1 MKTSTNICAETGQTD
16 NTCPELQIA
25 EHQAS
30 LAIPS
35 KEEALSQSLT
45 FLIELDHSGGPT
57 FNIEHYTDLPKGQP
71 KPKPDPLKGRYAN
84 LSLADVGQLLPELM
98 KINEQGAGIFVARNE
113 CDGHRS
119 EANVSRVRGVHAD
132 MDDVTPT
139 QIEAVIRVL
148 EPSIIVQSSSKNRVQ
163 LYWQLADGEELSKGE
178 AKSINQFLVQLYGAD
193 PAAVDVSRLLRLPGF
208 MHMKYRADG
217 RTPTVTLISVGETY
231 TAAQIRNAFPPAKGT
246 TQTPKATPPS
256 NPPGELNQIL
266 IPANLEAVVEAV
278 SVKYPSLWCGEW
290 QSTIRPSGEI
300 GYSSKSEADLAL
312 CGHIA
317 RTCVYQG
324 VQEYELADATETVF
338 GSSGL
343 GTDNKW
349 QSRGDYR
356 ERTSTKA
363 IASLSTT
370 SYPKPINTLQL
381 ESYGD
386 IRNAKAFAQ
395 SSRGQFLFIATRESW
410 LKWQHEQWH
419 LCEKEEQV
427 AAAKDV
433 CNQILNAATAA
444 FRENQETGKKLLQD
458 AVTAHNLPR
467 IMAMLKLAVSEP
479 EMATTDK
486 ELDSDPYKLGVSNG
500 VVDLRSG
507 LRYFNQPEFK
517 VTRYCNADFV
527 EDAPCPRWIAFLH
540 QIFQEDEET
549 IESVQRLLGYTLTG
563 LVTEEVLVI
572 CYGYGS
578 NGKSV
583 FSNVIHNILG
593 GYATTSPPSLLTA
606 RKADDTSPRN
616 DLAALAG
623 ARYVSINELQAGDRL
638 DEQVVKMLAGREPIS
653 ARFLHREYFEYM
665 PNFTAWLRTNHK
677 PIITGGDDGIWR
689 RLVVLAFRRK
699 FDGDEKD
706 PDLEGKLL
714 EERDGILQ
722 WMLEGTRKYFKDG
735 LMLSP
740 RIRQENAVYRKDSDL
755 IGEFLDDV
763 METDPAAKINQQTAY
778 EAWKQWCIDNGFRVS
793 SKKSFTQRL
802 AERGY
807 PEGKS
812 GGARFYVGLKT
823 QSKNSLTTLAPSQ
836 GGVDGISAV
845 LPNSKNIDSHM
856 GKSGNSEHPVQ
867 PAHSNVDG
875 LQGDTK

>member
-1 MKTSTNICAETGQTD
+1 MANGAGSKMTHRAIEF
-16 NTCPELQIA
+16 LK
-25 EHQAS
+25 H
-30 LAIPS
+30 LAT
-35 KEEALSQSLT
+35 KVDA
-45 FLIELDHSGGPT
+45 T

-71 KPKPDPLKGRYAN
+71 KPKPDPLGGRYAN
-84 LSLADVGQLLPELM
+84 LSLKDVEQLITKLND
-98 KINEQGAGIFVARNE
+98 INEQGAGIFVARNE

-119 EANVSRVRGVHAD
+119 EANIKRVRGIHAD
-132 MDDVTPT
+132 MDDVTPA
-139 QIEAVIRVL
+139 QIEALVRVL
-148 EPSIIVQSSSKNRVQ
+148 EPSIIVQSSSQNRCQ
-163 LYWQLADGEELSKGE
+163 LYWQLEDGEELSKDE
-178 AKSINQFLVQLYGAD
+178 AKSINQCLVQQYGAD

-208 MHMKYRADG
+208 KHMKYRADG
-217 RTPTVTLISVGETY
+217 RTPTVTLIGAGRTY
-231 TAAQIRNAFPPAKGT
+231 TAGEIRTAFPPAKGA
-246 TQTPKATPPS
+246 TQNPKAPPS
-256 NPPGELNQIL
+256 SNTPGVLNQIL
-266 IPANLEAVVEAV
+266 IPANLGAIVEAV

-290 QSTIRPSGEI
+290 QSAIRPSGEI

-317 RTCVYQG
+317 RSCVYQG
-324 VQEYELADATETVF
+324 LPESELADAVETVF
-338 GSSGL
+338 CSSAL
-343 GTDNKW
+343 GADNKW

-356 ERTSTKA
+356 ERTISKA
-363 IASLSTT
+363 IASLST
-370 SYPKPINTLQL
+370 SRYLIPVSTLQL

-395 SSRGQFLFIATRESW
+395 SSRGQFLFVATRESW
-410 LKWQHEQWH
+410 LKWQQEQWH
-419 LCEKEEQV
+419 LCEKEEHV

-444 FRENQETGKKLLQD
+444 FRENQETGKRLLQD
-458 AVTAHNLPR
+458 AMTAHNLPR

-486 ELDSDPYKLGVSNG
+486 ELDSDPYKLGVGNG

-507 LRYFNQPEFK
+507 LLYFNQPEFK

-527 EDAPCPRWIAFLH
+527 EDAPCPRWIAFLN

-563 LVTEEVLVI
+563 LVTQEVLVI
-572 CYGYGS
+572 CYGHGS

-583 FSNVIHNILG
+583 FSNVIHNIFG

-699 FDGDEKD
+699 FDDDEKD
-706 PDLEGKLL
+706 PDLECKLL

-722 WMLEGTRKYFKDG
+722 WMLEGTSKYLKDG
-735 LMLSP
+735 LKLSP

-763 METDPAAKINQQTAY
+763 MEVDSAAKINQQTAY
-778 EAWKQWCIDNGFRVS
+778 EEWQTWCKDNGFRVS

-812 GGARFYVGLKT
+812 GGARFYVSLKT
-823 QSKNSLTTLAPSQ
+823 QSKNSLTAPAKTQ
-836 GGVDGISAV
+836 GGVDRISAV

-856 GKSGNSEHPVQ
+856 GKTGNSEHPVQ
-867 PAHSNVDG
+867 PAHGSADP
-875 LQGDTK
+875 LQGEVK

>member
-1 MKTSTNICAETGQTD
+1 MKTSTNKCAETSQTD
-16 NTCPELQIA
+16 NTCPERQIA

-35 KEEALSQSLT
+35 KEESLSQTLT
-45 FLIELDHSGGPT
+45 FLIELDQSGDPT
-57 FNIEHYTDLPKGQP
+57 FNIEHYTDSPKGQP
-71 KPKPDPLKGRYAN
+71 KPKPDPLRGRYAN
-84 LSLADVGQLLPELM
+84 LSLADVGQLLPRLM
-98 KINEQGAGIFVARNE
+98 KINEQGAGIFVARNQ
-113 CDGHRS
+113 CDGHRN
-119 EANVSRVRGVHAD
+119 EQNVSRVRGVHAD
-132 MDDVTPT
+132 MDDVTPA
-139 QIEAVIRVL
+139 QIEAVIRAL
-148 EPSIIVQSSSKNRVQ
+148 EPSIIVQSSSKNRCQ
-163 LYWQLADGEELSKGE
+163 LYWQLADGEELTKDE
-178 AKSINQFLVQLYGAD
+178 AKLINQYLAQNYGAD

-217 RTPTVTLISVGETY
+217 RTPNVTLIGVGETY

-246 TQTPKATPPS
+246 TQTPKAPPPS
-256 NPPGELNQIL
+256 HSSDKLKQIL
-266 IPANLEAVVEAV
+266 IPANLETVVDAV
-278 SVKYPSLWCGEW
+278 SEKYPSLWGGEW
-290 QSTIRPSGEI
+290 ESAIRPSGQI

-312 CGHIA
+312 SGHIA
-317 RTCVYQG
+317 RACFYQG
-324 VQEYELADATETVF
+324 LPEGELADAVETVF
-338 GSSGL
+338 SSSGL

-356 ERTSTKA
+356 ERTITKA
-363 IASLSTT
+363 IASLSNHPATH
-370 SYPKPINTLQL
+370 STLQL

-395 SSRGQFLFIATRESW
+395 SSRGQFLFVATRESW
-410 LKWQHEQWH
+410 LKWHQEQWH
-419 LCEKEEQV
+419 LCEKEEHV

-433 CNQILNAATAA
+433 CNKILNAASAV

-458 AVTAHNLPR
+458 AMTAHNLPR

-486 ELDSDPYKLGVSNG
+486 ELDSDPYKLGVGNG

-507 LRYFNQPEFK
+507 LRYFNQPELK

-527 EDAPCPRWIAFLH
+527 EDAPYPRWIAFLN

-572 CYGYGS
+572 CYGHGS

-583 FSNVIHNILG
+583 FSNVIHNIFG

-699 FDGDEKD
+699 FDDDEKD
-706 PDLEGKLL
+706 PELEGKLL

-722 WMLEGTRKYFKDG
+722 WILEGTRKYLRDG
-735 LMLSP
+735 LKLSP
-740 RIRQENAVYRKDSDL
+740 RIRQENATYRKDSDL

-763 METDPAAKINQQTAY
+763 MEVDPTAKINQQTAY
-778 EAWKQWCIDNGFRVS
+778 EAWKQWRADNGFRVS

-807 PEGKS
+807 PDGKS
-812 GGARFYVGLKT
+812 GAARVYVGLKT
-823 QSKNSLTTLAPSQ
+823 QSKSNLPSPTPTQ
-836 GGVDGISAV
+836 DGVDRISAV

-856 GKSGNSEHPVQ
+856 GKTGNSEHPVQ
-867 PAHSNVDG
+867 PAHG
-875 LQGDTK
+875 GGAPPPQGEIK

>member
-1 MKTSTNICAETGQTD
+1 VKTSTNKCAETGQTD
-16 NTCPELQIA
+16 DTRPELQTA

-30 LAIPS
+30 LAAPS
-35 KEEALSQSLT
+35 KEEVTSQTLT
-45 FLIELDHSGGPT
+45 FLLELDPSGGST
-57 FNIEHYTDLPKGQP
+57 FNIECYTDLPKGQA

-84 LSLADVGQLLPELM
+84 LSLADVEQLLPKLT
-98 KINEQGAGIFVARNE
+98 KINEQGAGIFVARNQ
-113 CDGHRS
+113 CNGHRN
-119 EANVSRVRGVHAD
+119 EQNVSRVRGVHAD
-132 MDDVTPT
+132 MDDVTPA
-139 QIEAVIRVL
+139 QIEAVVTVL
-148 EPSIIVQSSSKNRVQ
+148 EPSIIVQSSSQNRCQ
-163 LYWQLADGEELSKGE
+163 LYWQLADGEKLTKDE
-178 AKSINQFLVQLYGAD
+178 AKSINQCLVQRYGAD

-208 MHMKYRADG
+208 KHMKYRADG
-217 RTPTVTLISVGETY
+217 NTPTVTVMGVGKRY
-231 TAAQIRNAFPPAKGT
+231 TAEEIRNAFPPAKGA
-246 TQTPKATPPS
+246 TQAKKPLPPS
-256 NPPGELNQIL
+256 NGPCQVNQCL
-266 IPANLEAVVEAV
+266 IPANLETVAKAV
-278 SVKYPSLWCGEW
+278 SEKYPSLWGDEW
-290 QSTIRPSGEI
+290 QSAIRPSGEI

-312 CGHIA
+312 CGHIV
-317 RTCVYQG
+317 RTCVYQD
-324 VQEYELADATETVF
+324 VPEYELADAAETIF
-338 GSSGL
+338 SSSSL

-349 QSRGDYR
+349 QSRADYR
-356 ERTSTKA
+356 ERTITKA
-363 IASLSTT
+363 IASLSTS
-370 SYPKPINTLQL
+370 SYPILNSALQL
-381 ESYGD
+381 ESFGD

-395 SSRGQFLFIATRESW
+395 SSRGHFLFVATRESW
-410 LKWQHEQWH
+410 LKWQQKQWN
-419 LCEKEEQV
+419 LCEKEEHV

-444 FRENQETGKKLLQD
+444 FRDNQEKGKKLLQD
-458 AVTAHNLPR
+458 AMSAHNLPR

-486 ELDSDPYKLGVSNG
+486 ELDSDPYKLGVGNG

-507 LRYFNQPEFK
+507 HLYFNQPEFK

-572 CYGYGS
+572 CYGHGS

-583 FSNVIHNILG
+583 FSNVVLNIFG

-699 FDGDEKD
+699 FDEDEKD

-722 WMLEGTRKYFKDG
+722 WMLEGTSKYLKDG
-735 LMLSP
+735 LKLSP

-763 METDPAAKINQQTAY
+763 MEVDSSAKINQQTAY
-778 EAWKQWCIDNGFRVS
+778 EEWQKWCKDNGFRVS

-802 AERGY
+802 AERGF

-812 GGARFYVGLKT
+812 GGNRFYVGLKT
-823 QSKNSLTTLAPSQ
+823 QGKKTLTAPAPTQ
-836 GGVDGISAV
+836 DGVDRISDV
-845 LPNSKNIDSHM
+845 LPNSKNIDSHT

-867 PAHSNVDG
+867 PALGSFDAS
-875 LQGDTK
+875 QGELK

>member
-1 MKTSTNICAETGQTD
+1 MKTSTNKCAETSQTD

-35 KEEALSQSLT
+35 KEEALSQTLT
-45 FLIELDHSGGPT
+45 FLVELDQSGDPT

-71 KPKPDPLKGRYAN
+71 KPKPDPLGGRYAN
-84 LSLADVGQLLPELM
+84 LSLADVEQLLPTLNE
-98 KINEQGAGIFVARNE
+98 INKQGAGIFVARNE

-119 EANVSRVRGVHAD
+119 EANIKRVRGVHAD
-132 MDDVTPT
+132 MDDVTAA

-148 EPSIIVQSSSKNRVQ
+148 EPSIIVQSSSQNRVQ
-163 LYWQLADGEELSKGE
+163 LYWQLADGETLSKDE
-178 AKSINQFLVQLYGAD
+178 AKSINQCLVQHYGAD
-193 PAAVDVSRLLRLPGF
+193 RAAVDVSRLLRLPGF

-217 RTPTVTLISVGETY
+217 RTPTVTLIGVGGTY
-231 TAAQIRNAFPPAKGT
+231 TAAEIRNAFPPAKDT
-246 TQTPKATPPS
+246 TQIPKATPPS
-256 NPPGELNQIL
+256 NPPDKLNQIL
-266 IPANLEAVVEAV
+266 IPANLETVVKTV
-278 SVKYPSLWCGEW
+278 SEKFPRLWAGEW
-290 QSTIRPSGEI
+290 QSAIRPSGEI

-312 CGHIA
+312 SGHIA

-324 VQEYELADATETVF
+324 LSESELADAVETVF
-338 GSSGL
+338 SCSGL
-343 GTDNKW
+343 GADNKW
-349 QSRGDYR
+349 QSRNDYR
-356 ERTSTKA
+356 ERTITKA
-363 IASLSTT
+363 IASLIT
-370 SYPKPINTLQL
+370 SSYVIPISTLQL

-395 SSRGQFLFIATRESW
+395 SSRGQFLFVATRESW
-410 LKWQHEQWH
+410 LKWQQEQWH
-419 LCEKEEQV
+419 LCEKEEHV

-433 CNQILNAATAA
+433 CNQILNAASAV

-458 AVTAHNLPR
+458 AMNAHNLPK

-486 ELDSDPYKLGVSNG
+486 ELDSDPYKLGVGNG

-507 LRYFNQPEFK
+507 HLYFNQPEFK
-517 VTRYCNADFV
+517 VTRYCNANFE
-527 EDAPCPRWIAFLH
+527 EDAPCPRWIAFLN

-572 CYGYGS
+572 CYGHGS

-583 FSNVIHNILG
+583 FSNVIHNIFG

-699 FDGDEKD
+699 FDDDEKD

-735 LMLSP
+735 LKLSP
-740 RIRQENAVYRKDSDL
+740 RIRQENATYRKDSDL

-763 METDPAAKINQQTAY
+763 MVVDLTAKLNQQTAY
-778 EAWKQWCIDNGFRVS
+778 EAWKQWCTDNGFRVS

-812 GGARFYVGLKT
+812 GVARFYVGLKT
-823 QSKNSLTTLAPSQ
+823 QSKNSLTAPAKTQ

-845 LPNSKNIDSHM
+845 LPNSQNINSHM
-856 GKSGNSEHPVQ
+856 GKTGNSEHPVQ
-867 PAHSNVDG
+867 PAHGGVDA
-875 LQGDTK
+875 LQGQTK

>member
-1 MKTSTNICAETGQTD
+1 MAIGAGSIMIHSAIEFLM
-16 NTCPELQIA
+16 ELD
-25 EHQAS
+25 
-30 LAIPS
+30 
-35 KEEALSQSLT
+35 QSL
-45 FLIELDHSGGPT
+45 DAT

-71 KPKPDPLKGRYAN
+71 KPKQDSLIGRYAN
-84 LSLADVGQLLPELM
+84 LSLADVEQLLPRLM
-98 KINEQGAGIFVARNE
+98 KINEQGAGIFVARNQ
-113 CDGHRS
+113 CDGHRN
-119 EANVSRVRGVHAD
+119 EQNVSRVRGVHAD
-132 MDDVTPT
+132 MDDVTPA

-148 EPSIIVQSSSKNRVQ
+148 EPSIIVQSSSQNRCQ
-163 LYWQLADGEELSKGE
+163 LYWQLADGEELSKDE
-178 AKSINQFLVQLYGAD
+178 AKSINQCLAQHYGAD

-208 MHMKYRADG
+208 MHMKYWADG
-217 RTPTVTLISVGETY
+217 RTPTVTVKGMGETY
-231 TAAQIRNAFPPAKGT
+231 TAEQIRNAFTPAKGT
-246 TQTPKATPPS
+246 TQNKKPLPPS
-256 NPPGELNQIL
+256 NLPRELNQMQIT
-266 IPANLEAVVEAV
+266 ANLETVVKAVSAKYLKLWSGEWEEAV
-278 SVKYPSLWCGEW
+278 
-290 QSTIRPSGEI
+290 RPSGEI

-317 RTCVYQG
+317 RTCVYQ
-324 VQEYELADATETVF
+324 ELPESEIADAVATVF
-338 GSSGL
+338 SCSGL
-343 GTDNKW
+343 GADNKW

-356 ERTSTKA
+356 QRTITKA
-363 IASLSTT
+363 IASLSNHTAT
-370 SYPKPINTLQL
+370 HSTLQL

-395 SSRGQFLFIATRESW
+395 SARGQFLFVATRDSW

-419 LCEKEEQV
+419 LCEKEEHV
-427 AAAKDV
+427 GAAKEV
-433 CNQILNAATAA
+433 CSQIFNAASAA

-458 AVTAHNLPR
+458 AMTAHNLPR

-486 ELDSDPYKLGVSNG
+486 ELDSDPYKLGVGNG

-527 EDAPCPRWIAFLH
+527 EDAPCPRWITFLN

-572 CYGYGS
+572 CYGHGS

-583 FSNVIHNILG
+583 FSNVIHNIFG

-706 PDLEGKLL
+706 PDLEGILL

-722 WMLEGTRKYFKDG
+722 WMLEGTSKYLKDG
-735 LMLSP
+735 LKLSP
-740 RIRQENAVYRKDSDL
+740 RILQENATYRKDSDL
-755 IGEFLDDV
+755 IGEFLGDV
-763 METDPAAKINQQTAY
+763 MEVDPTAKINQQTAY
-778 EAWKQWCIDNGFRVS
+778 EAWKQWCTDNGFRVS

-807 PEGKS
+807 PERKS
-812 GGARFYVGLKT
+812 GGNRFYVGLRTQGKKT
-823 QSKNSLTTLAPSQ
+823 LIAPAPTQ
-836 GGVDGISAV
+836 DGVDRISAV

-867 PAHSNVDG
+867 PAQSVDPTFKG
-875 LQGDTK
+875 AIK

>member
-1 MKTSTNICAETGQTD
+1 MKTSTNKCAEAGQTD
-16 NTCPELQIA
+16 NLCPELNTA
-25 EHQAS
+25 EHQAN
-30 LAIPS
+30 LAVPS
-35 KEEALSQSLT
+35 KEEVTSQSLT
-45 FLIELDHSGGPT
+45 FLLELDHSGGST

-71 KPKPDPLKGRYAN
+71 KPKPDPLRGRYAN
-84 LSLADVGQLLPELM
+84 LSMADVKQLLPRLTTVN
-98 KINEQGAGIFVARNE
+98 KQGAGIFVARNQ
-113 CDGHRS
+113 CDGHRN
-119 EANVSRVRGVHAD
+119 EQNVCRVRGVHAD
-132 MDDVTPT
+132 MDNVTPS
-139 QIEAVIRVL
+139 QIEAVIRAL
-148 EPSIIVQSSSKNRVQ
+148 EPSIIVQSSSQNQCQ
-163 LYWQLADGEELSKGE
+163 LYWQLADGEEMSKDE
-178 AKSINQFLVQLYGAD
+178 AKSINQCLAQNYGAD

-217 RTPTVTLISVGETY
+217 RTPTVTLIGAGGKY

-246 TQTPKATPPS
+246 TQKPKLPPPS
-256 NPPGELNQIL
+256 NLPGELNQIL
-266 IPANLEAVVEAV
+266 IPANLEAVVKAV
-278 SVKYPSLWCGEW
+278 AEKYPSLWAGKW
-290 QSTIRPSGEI
+290 QSAIRPSGEI
-300 GYSSKSEADLAL
+300 GYASKSEADLAL
-312 CGHIA
+312 SSHIA
-317 RTCVYQG
+317 RACVYLG
-324 VQEYELADATETVF
+324 LPESELADAVETVF
-338 GSSGL
+338 CSSGL
-343 GTDNKW
+343 GADNKW

-356 ERTSTKA
+356 ERTITKA
-363 IASLSTT
+363 IASLSNHPATH
-370 SYPKPINTLQL
+370 SGLQL

-395 SSRGQFLFIATRESW
+395 SSRGQFLFVATRESW
-410 LKWQHEQWH
+410 LKWQQEQWH
-419 LCEKEEQV
+419 LCEKEEHV

-433 CNQILNAATAA
+433 CNQILNAASAV

-458 AVTAHNLPR
+458 AMTAHNLPR

-486 ELDSDPYKLGVSNG
+486 ELDSDPYKLGVGNG

-507 LRYFNQPEFK
+507 LLYFNQPEFK

-527 EDAPCPRWIAFLH
+527 EDAPCPKWIAFLN

-572 CYGYGS
+572 CYGHGS

-583 FSNVIHNILG
+583 FSNVIHNIFG

-699 FDGDEKD
+699 FDDDEKD

-722 WMLEGTRKYFKDG
+722 WMLEGTSKYLKDG

-763 METDPAAKINQQTAY
+763 MEVDSAAKINQQTAY
-778 EAWKQWCIDNGFRVS
+778 EAWKQWCTDNGFRVS

-802 AERGY
+802 AERGH

-823 QSKNSLTTLAPSQ
+823 QRKIA
-836 GGVDGISAV
+836 
-845 LPNSKNIDSHM
+845 
-856 GKSGNSEHPVQ
+856 
-867 PAHSNVDG
+867 
-875 LQGDTK
+875 

>member
-1 MKTSTNICAETGQTD
+1 MKTSTNKCAETSQADT
-16 NTCPELQIA
+16 TCPELQIA

-30 LAIPS
+30 LDIPS
-35 KEEALSQSLT
+35 KEKALSQTLT
-45 FLIELDHSGGPT
+45 FLIELDQSGDPT

-71 KPKPDPLKGRYAN
+71 KPKPDPLRGRYAN
-84 LSLADVGQLLPELM
+84 LSLAGVEQLLPRLM
-98 KINEQGAGIFVARNE
+98 KINEQGGGIFVARNQ
-113 CDGHRS
+113 CDGHRN
-119 EANVSRVRGVHAD
+119 EQNISRVRGVHAD
-132 MDDVTPT
+132 MDEVTPA
-139 QIEAVIRVL
+139 QIEAVIRAL
-148 EPSIIVQSSSKNRVQ
+148 EPSIIVQSSSKNRCQ
-163 LYWQLADGEELSKGE
+163 LYWQLADGEELSKDE
-178 AKSINQFLVQLYGAD
+178 AKSINQCIVQYYGAD

-208 MHMKYRADG
+208 KHMKYRADG
-217 RTPTVTLISVGETY
+217 NTPTVTLIGVGETY
-231 TAAQIRNAFPPAKGT
+231 TAEEIRNAFPPAKGT
-246 TQTPKATPPS
+246 TQTPKAPPPS
-256 NPPGELNQIL
+256 NPTGELNQIL
-266 IPANLEAVVEAV
+266 IPANIESVAKAV
-278 SVKYPSLWCGEW
+278 SEKYPSLWGGEW
-290 QSTIRPSGEI
+290 QSAIRPSGEI

-324 VQEYELADATETVF
+324 VPEYELADAAETVF
-338 GSSGL
+338 SSSGL
-343 GTDNKW
+343 GADNKW
-349 QSRGDYR
+349 QSRSDYR
-356 ERTSTKA
+356 ERTITKA
-363 IASLSTT
+363 IASLSTS
-370 SYPKPINTLQL
+370 SYLIPNNTLQL
-381 ESYGD
+381 LSYGD

-395 SSRGQFLFIATRESW
+395 SSRGQFLFVATRESW
-410 LKWQHEQWH
+410 LKWQQEQWH
-419 LCEKEEQV
+419 LCEKEEYV

-433 CNQILNAATAA
+433 CNQILNAASAV

-458 AVTAHNLPR
+458 AMTAHNLPR

-486 ELDSDPYKLGVSNG
+486 ELDSDPYKLGVGNG

-507 LRYFNQPEFK
+507 HLYFNQPEFK

-527 EDAPCPRWIAFLH
+527 EDAPRPRWIAFLH

-572 CYGYGS
+572 CYGHGS

-583 FSNVIHNILG
+583 FSNVIHNIFG

-689 RLVVLAFRRK
+689 RLVLLAFRRK
-699 FDGDEKD
+699 FDDDEKD
-706 PDLEGKLL
+706 PYLEGKLL
-714 EERDGILQ
+714 EEREGILQ
-722 WMLEGTRKYFKDG
+722 WMLEGTSKYLKDG
-735 LMLSP
+735 LKLSP
-740 RIRQENAVYRKDSDL
+740 RIRQENAIYRKDSDL
-755 IGEFLDDV
+755 IGEFLEDV
-763 METDPAAKINQQTAY
+763 MEVDLTAKINQQTAY
-778 EAWKQWCIDNGFRVS
+778 EAWQEWCKGNGFRVT

-812 GGARFYVGLKT
+812 GGNRFYVGLRTQGKKT
-823 QSKNSLTTLAPSQ
+823 LIAPAPTQ
-836 GGVDGISAV
+836 DGVDRISAV

-867 PAHSNVDG
+867 PAHGGIDA
-875 LQGDTK
+875 LQGGIK

>member
-1 MKTSTNICAETGQTD
+1 MKTSTNKCNETSQTD
-16 NTCPELQIA
+16 NTCPEPQIT
-25 EHQAS
+25 ERRAS
-30 LAIPS
+30 LLIPS
-35 KEEALSQSLT
+35 KEEVLSQTLT
-45 FLIELDHSGGPT
+45 FLIELDHSVGST
-57 FNIEHYTDLPKGQP
+57 FNIEHYTDLPKGLP
-71 KPKPDPLKGRYAN
+71 KPKPDPLIGRYAN
-84 LSLADVGQLLPELM
+84 LSLAEVEQLLPSLT
-98 KINEQGAGIFVARNE
+98 KINEQGAGIFIARNQ
-113 CDGHRS
+113 CDGHRN
-119 EANVSRVRGVHAD
+119 EQNVSRVRGVHAD
-132 MDDVTPT
+132 MDDVTPA
-139 QIEAVIRVL
+139 QIETVTGVL
-148 EPSIIVQSSSKNRVQ
+148 EPSIIVQSSSQNRVQ
-163 LYWQLADGEELSKGE
+163 LYWQLADGEELSKDE
-178 AKSINQFLVQLYGAD
+178 AKPINQCLVQHYGAD

-208 MHMKYRADG
+208 KHMKYRAEG
-217 RTPTVTLISVGETY
+217 NTPTVTVIGMGKTY
-231 TAAQIRNAFPPAKGT
+231 TAEEIRKAFPPAKGA
-246 TQTPKATPPS
+246 TQAKKPLPPS
-256 NPPGELNQIL
+256 NAPGQVITSP
-266 IPANLEAVVEAV
+266 IPANLETVAKAV
-278 SVKYPSLWCGEW
+278 SEKYPRLWAGEW
-290 QSTIRPSGEI
+290 QSAIRPSGEI

-312 CGHIA
+312 SGHIA
-317 RTCVYQG
+317 RAGVYQG
-324 VQEYELADATETVF
+324 LPESELADAIETVF
-338 GSSGL
+338 SSSGL

-349 QSRGDYR
+349 QSRSDYR
-356 ERTSTKA
+356 ERTITKA
-363 IASLSTT
+363 IASLSI
-370 SYPKPINTLQL
+370 SSHQIPNSRLQL
-381 ESYGD
+381 ESFGD

-395 SSRGQFLFIATRESW
+395 SSRGQFLFVATRESW
-410 LKWQHEQWH
+410 LKWQQEQWH
-419 LCEKEEQV
+419 LCEKEEHV

-433 CNQILNAATAA
+433 CNQILNAASAV

-458 AVTAHNLPR
+458 AMTAHNLPR

-479 EMATTDK
+479 AMATTDK
-486 ELDSDPYKLGVSNG
+486 ELDSDPYKLGVGNG

-572 CYGYGS
+572 CYGHGS

-583 FSNVIHNILG
+583 FSNVIHNIFG

-699 FDGDEKD
+699 FDDDEKD
-706 PDLEGKLL
+706 PDLESKLL

-722 WMLEGTRKYFKDG
+722 WMLEGTSKYLKDG
-735 LMLSP
+735 LKLSP

-763 METDPAAKINQQTAY
+763 MEVDSAAKINQQTAY
-778 EAWKQWCIDNGFRVS
+778 EEWQTWCKDNGFRVS

-823 QSKNSLTTLAPSQ
+823 QSKNSLTAPAPTQ
-836 GGVDGISAV
+836 GGVDSISAV

-867 PAHSNVDG
+867 PAQRDG
-875 LQGDTK
+875 PTLKGANK